1 MAPRHCGE
9 TREGE
14 WDAALAVDAITQI
27 RIVVAVTDTRR
38 RGVLVCAFIL
48 ASSAGHPS

>member
-1 MAPRHCGE
+1 MALRRRAE
-9 TREGE
+9 MRQGE
-14 WDAALAVDAITQI
+14 WGAALAVAAITQI

-38 RGVLVCAFIL
+38 RGVVVCAFIL